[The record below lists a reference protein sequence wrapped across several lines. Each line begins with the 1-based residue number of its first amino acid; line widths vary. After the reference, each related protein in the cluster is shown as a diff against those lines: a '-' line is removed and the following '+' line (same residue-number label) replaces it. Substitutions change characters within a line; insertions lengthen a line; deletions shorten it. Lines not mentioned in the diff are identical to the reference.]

1 MADDTK
7 DKDKATKPAALAAP
21 NLSPEIEI
29 EFGDDRNRVMSW
41 GPTMEILRGAWSR
54 KNLHS
59 DELVEELAK
68 MPDIPGIRVRVVY
81 ERKLAVVYDP
91 LALDA
96 NKELCQTIA
105 NIIFERFRRKEGPS
119 KESKREGMDADD
131 LKTWLYGMRRRV
143 DAGQARVTLGT
154 LPTIAEIERLPGRV
168 RIEMYNSSSRACKWR
183 EEFQE
188 FTNLILSHARG
199 MIPV

>member
-1 MADDTK
+1 MADDK
-7 DKDKATKPAALAAP
+7 DKDKGAKATAPAAP
-21 NLSPEIEI
+21 VLSPEIEI
-29 EFGDDRNRVMSW
+29 ELGDDRNRVMSW
-41 GPTMEILRGAWSR
+41 GPTMEILRGAWTR

-68 MPDIPGIRVRVVY
+68 MPDIPGMRIRVVY

-105 NIIFERFRRKEGPS
+105 GIIFERFRRKEGPA
-119 KESKREGMDADD
+119 KETKRESMDADD

-154 LPTIAEIERLPGRV
+154 LPTLVELDKIPGRV

-183 EEFQE
+183 EEFTE
-188 FTNLILSHARG
+188 FTNMILSLGRG
-199 MIPV
+199 TLPVV